1 MGRRLGACC
10 LALVAAGFAPRRGP
24 RIAADTL
31 TALPAAG
38 VTKPLRLAAR
48 QTFGKS
54 PPAWKRFVAAAGGS
68 WQASWDAATG
78 VPSRIWGSG
87 IAAPGAI
94 ADPAVAE
101 RVARQV
107 LADHIA
113 LLAPGAAASDFVLV
127 SNVYDGDIRAVGFV
141 QTAGNRRVVGG
152 QVSFRFK
159 RDRLFVIGSEAL
171 PNVVAPIT
179 RARLADTALQSRAT
193 DALRAAVVLPAAPVR
208 ALGDDVVLPLVADG
222 GVLGYRVV
230 APFEIDGA
238 AQGRY
243 LAYADP
249 ATGSILAVHQLN
261 EFATGTVNYHGV
273 VRYPGRGYVDRPAPR
288 AHVMV
293 DSAAQTTTQVG
304 GISWSPDQTVPLG
317 TAADGDLVTVVNM
330 DTVCSNDAT
339 VHCTGDSDCNG
350 KCMNTVCSN
359 DATIQCGTDADC
371 TGNTCIFPNASAQ
384 MSIAPS
390 GEVSWDASATPED
403 DAQIQ
408 AYLDTNIAKEYVRAN
423 VDAQM
428 MTLDDQ
434 MTVNVNIDQT
444 CNAYFDGTALNFFAS
459 GPASGSGACS
469 PQNVCCE
476 NTARIQD
483 VNFHE
488 YGHRVHTAEIIP
500 GVGSFDGAMSEGAA
514 DFLAVDITG
523 DSGMGRGFF
532 YTDEALRELEA
543 NPQGGEWMWP
553 LDISSDIHH
562 TGLVFGGTFWDL
574 RKALIAQYGET
585 AGIALTNKL
594 YVAALRRAVDIPS
607 CLIEVLAA
615 DDDDG
620 NLANGTPDEC
630 LIRNTFGAH
639 GLRTATGTIE
649 APGAID
655 QTTLAIGVAIQMI
668 GLSSCTGDTLASA
681 TLHWLPGFNFPPG
694 SQDAAPS
701 GPGRWVAQLPLVPEG
716 VTRYHAVVVFA
727 DGSTMMLADNR
738 ADEDYQTWSG
748 PTVKLYCT
756 DFEDGDPFAAGWT
769 AGVSTGSPTWAWVVP
784 PGGATNPPAA
794 YSGTHAI
801 EQVPGGDYQPSQD
814 TWLKMPEINTWPY
827 SEVHLQYRRWL
838 AVEDSHFD
846 QARVTASG
854 KQAWMNATDNLGDA
868 SAKHHV
874 DKEWRFH
881 DVLLSG
887 YYSGHS
893 VVVGWDLKSDPGVE
907 MAGWAIDD
915 VCIVANPNAICG
927 DGVRNTYE
935 QCDNGSAN
943 SDTADACRT
952 DCTLPRCGDGIVD
965 SSEQCDDGPSGSKRC
980 TTSCTFVPPSGGCC
994 DSGGAGGGAAVL
1006 GFAVVLVLR
1015 RRR

>member
-1 MGRRLGACC
+1 MSRRLGACC
-10 LALVAAGFAPRRGP
+10 LALVAAGFASRNGP

-31 TALPAAG
+31 TALPASG
-38 VTKPLRLAAR
+38 VTRPLRLAAH
-48 QTFGKS
+48 QTFGKA
-54 PPAWKRFVAAAGGS
+54 PPTWKRFVAATGGT

-94 ADPAVAE
+94 ADPAIAE
-101 RVARQV
+101 RIARQV
-107 LADHIA
+107 LADHVA
-113 LLAPGAAASDFVLV
+113 LLAPGASASDFVLV
-127 SNVYDGDIRAVGFV
+127 SNVYDGDIRAVGFA

-171 PNVVAPIT
+171 PNVFAPTT
-179 RARLADTALQSRAT
+179 RVRLADTALKLRAT

-208 ALGDDVVLPLVADG
+208 SLGDDVVLPLVADDS
-222 GVLGYRVV
+222 VLGYRVA

-249 ATGSILAVHQLN
+249 ATGSILAVHQVN

-288 AHVMV
+288 AHVTV
-293 DSAAQTTTQVG
+293 DSSPQTTTQIG
-304 GISWSPDQTVPLG
+304 GISWSPDQTVSVG
-317 TAADGDLVTVVNM
+317 TAADGDLVTVVNA
-330 DTVCSNDAT
+330 DTA
-339 VHCTGDSDCNG
+339 
-350 KCMNTVCSN
+350 
-359 DATIQCGTDADC
+359 GTM
-371 TGNTCIFPNASAQ
+371 ASAQ

-390 GEVSWDASATPED
+390 GAVSWDASATPED
-403 DAQIQ
+403 DAQVQ
-408 AYLDTNIAKEYVRAN
+408 AYLDTGIAKEYVRAN
-423 VDAQM
+423 IDAQM

-434 MTVNVNIDQT
+434 MTVNVNVNQT
-444 CNAYFDGTALNFFAS
+444 CNAYFDGTALNFFVAGTAS
-459 GPASGSGACS
+459 GMGTCS

-514 DFLAVDITG
+514 DFLAVSITG

-532 YTDEALRELEA
+532 YTDAPLRELEA

-574 RKALIAQYGET
+574 RKAFIAAYGEA
-585 AGIALTNKL
+585 AGVALTDKL

-620 NLANGTPDEC
+620 NLANGTPHEC
-630 LIRNTFGAH
+630 MIRDAFGAH

-649 APGAID
+649 APGAIE
-655 QTTLAIGVAIQMI
+655 QTTLGLGVAIQML
-668 GLSSCTGDTLASA
+668 GLSSCTGDTLATA
-681 TLHWLPGFNFPPG
+681 TLHWLAGFNFRPG
-694 SQDAAPS
+694 SQDALPS
-701 GPGRWVAQLPLVPEG
+701 GPGRWVAQLPLIAEG

-727 DGSTMMLADNR
+727 DGSTMVLADNR

-756 DFEDGDPFAAGWT
+756 DFEGGDPFEAGWSS
-769 AGVSTGSPTWAWVVP
+769 GVSTGSPTWAWVVP

-801 EQVPGGDYQPSQD
+801 EEAPGDNYQPSQD
-814 TWLKMPEINTWPY
+814 TWLKMPAIYTWPY

-838 AVEDSHFD
+838 AVEDNHFD
-846 QARVTASG
+846 QARVLASG
-854 KQAWMNATDNLGDA
+854 KQVWENASDGNGDA
-868 SAKHHV
+868 SAMNHL

-887 YYSGHS
+887 YYNGRS
-893 VVVGWDLKSDPGVE
+893 VTVQWALKSDAGGE

-915 VCIVANPNAICG
+915 VCIVANPAAICG
-927 DGVRNTYE
+927 NGVRDTYE
-935 QCDNGSAN
+935 MCDNGSAN

-952 DCTLPRCGDGIVD
+952 DCTLPKCGDGIVD

-980 TTSCTFVPPSGGCC
+980 TPNCTFVPPKGGCC
-994 DSGGAGGGAAVL
+994 DSGGAGGSALLAC
-1006 GFAVVLVLR
+1006 AVVLVLR
-1015 RRR
+1015 RGRSKLVKLAPSK